1 MSAVATEPR
10 RALAHVAI
18 RARAAP
24 LVLLVAGSAGIR
36 VLAGWLRP
44 TPDYFPDEYMY
55 ASFSRSIA
63 AGHLP
68 TVRGVPAHFLPLLE
82 PLLTAPAWLLPTF
95 EDGYRAVQ
103 AIDAIVMSL
112 AAIPVYWLARRVGL
126 AARPALAAAAL
137 SLTLPSLIYSSFVI
151 SEPFAYPIMLGA
163 VAAGVHALDRPG
175 VRSYA
180 LFLALA
186 ALGMFTRM
194 QFAVLLPC
202 FVLALAIVVV
212 RERRIREFV
221 RAYRRQL
228 GLMLVVSAGL
238 LAVGPARNTGY
249 YPSFT
254 FVPTFG
260 ARTAARV
267 AAADALVL
275 VFASGF
281 VLVPGALLGVVH
293 GIARARARV
302 ELAFAALTLALT
314 LGLLAEAVVYGHP
327 TAAQAQ
333 WTGHSDYVQE
343 RYLFYLL
350 PLWTISFLL
359 YARRGW
365 PRRTMHALVA
375 LALVVAALR
384 LPLAGYV
391 VGDQFEHSAFLFG
404 LRRLAELMTST
415 SNASLAI
422 VVAAAVA
429 TATVLA
435 ATRFVPRRAAAVAV
449 AIAVAGTAAAS
460 VGATSLDV
468 GNTRAIYNRELNGRP
483 TWVDAAHAG
492 RAELLLLPGA
502 AGAESTLFWNRSIDR
517 LALFHAADAP
527 DGFAADH
534 ARVASD
540 GTVLVGGRPVHGAV
554 VLNTNAT
561 SVELQS
567 GTRLASS
574 FGNELLRPAG
584 RLRFRLMIVGRFS
597 DGALGAAGFVT
608 IWPTAA
614 DGTISGRLVLPA
626 RPLPGSGEV
635 TVRFTSNRSVGRIVR
650 HAAPGRMTNIVVPVC
665 SRGPVVL
672 DYKASP
678 VASTADGR
686 LVAATTGEP
695 RFVPGPA
702 GC

>member
-1 MSAVATEPR
+1 VSAVATEPR

-18 RARAAP
+18 RTRAAP

-36 VLAGWLRP
+36 MLAAWLRP

-55 ASFSRSIA
+55 ATFSRSIA

-68 TVRGVPAHFLPLLE
+68 TVRGVPAHFLPLVE
-82 PLLTAPAWLLPTF
+82 PLLTAPAWLLPTLQ
-95 EDGYRAVQ
+95 DGYRAVQ
-103 AIDAIVMSL
+103 AIDAVAMSL

-126 AARPALAAAAL
+126 GSRPALAAAAL
-137 SLTLPSLIYSSFVI
+137 SLTMPSLIYSSFVI

-175 VRSYA
+175 ARSYA
-180 LFLALA
+180 LFLACA
-186 ALGMFTRM
+186 AVGMFTRM

-202 FVLALAIVVV
+202 FVLALAIVLV

-221 RAYRRQL
+221 RTYRSQL
-228 GLMLVVSAGL
+228 ALMILVSAGL
-238 LAVGPARNTGY
+238 LALGPARNTGY

-260 ARTAARV
+260 AMTALRV

-275 VFASGF
+275 VFSSGF
-281 VLVPGALLGVVH
+281 VLVPGALMEVVH
-293 GIARARARV
+293 GIARARVRV
-302 ELAFAALTLALT
+302 ELAFAALTVALT
-314 LGLLAEAVVYGHP
+314 VGLFAEAVVYGHP

-333 WTGHSDYVQE
+333 WTGHSDYVQQ
-343 RYLFYLL
+343 RYLFYLV

-359 YARRGW
+359 YAQRGW
-365 PRRTMHALVA
+365 PRRTTHALVA
-375 LALVVAALR
+375 LAFVVAALR
-384 LPLAGYV
+384 LPLAGYI
-391 VGDQFEHSAFLFG
+391 VGDQFQHSAFLFG

-429 TATVLA
+429 TALVLA
-435 ATRFVPRRAAAVAV
+435 TVRLVPRYATALAVSI
-449 AIAVAGTAAAS
+449 AIAGSVAAS

-468 GNTRAIYNRELNGRP
+468 GNTRAIYNSELDGRP
-483 TWVDAAHAG
+483 TWVDDANVG
-492 RAELLLLPGA
+492 KAELLLLPGA
-502 AGAESTLFWNRSIDR
+502 AGAESTLFWNRSVDR

-527 DGFAADH
+527 DPFAADE

-540 GTVLVGGRPVHGAV
+540 GTVLVGGRPLRGAV

-561 SVELQS
+561 SVELED
-567 GTRLASS
+567 GTTLAST
-574 FGNELLRPAG
+574 FGNELVRPAG
-584 RLRFRLMIVGRFS
+584 DLRFRLMIVGRFA
-597 DGALGAAGFVT
+597 DGALGGAGVVT
-608 IWPTAA
+608 IWPTTP
-614 DGTISGRLVLPA
+614 DGSISGRLVLPL
-626 RPLPGSGEV
+626 RPRTGGEV
-635 TVRFTSNRSVGRIVR
+635 TVRFTSRRSAHAVVR
-650 HAAPGRMTNIVVPVC
+650 HALPGRMTNVVVPVC

-672 DYKASP
+672 DYRATP
-678 VASTADGR
+678 VASVADGR
-686 LVAATTGEP
+686 LVAATAGAP
-695 RFVPGPA
+695 RFVAGPA

>member
-1 MSAVATEPR
+1 MSAVAEQPR

-18 RARAAP
+18 RTRAAP
-24 LVLLVAGSAGIR
+24 LVLLVAGSAAIR
-36 VLAGWLRP
+36 MLAAWLRP

-55 ASFSRSIA
+55 ATFSRSIA

-82 PLLTAPAWLLPTF
+82 PLLTAPAWLLPTL

-126 AARPALAAAAL
+126 GSRSALAAAAL
-137 SLTLPSLIYSSFVI
+137 SLTLPSLVYSSFVL

-202 FVLALAIVVV
+202 FVLALALVVV
-212 RERRIREFV
+212 RERRVREFL
-221 RAYRRQL
+221 RTYRRQL
-228 GLMLVVSAGL
+228 GLMLLVSAGL
-238 LAVGPARNTGY
+238 LVLGPARNTGY

-267 AAADALVL
+267 AVADALVL

-281 VLVPGALLGVVH
+281 VLVPGALMGVVH

-314 LGLLAEAVVYGHP
+314 LGLFVEAVVYGHP

-359 YARRGW
+359 YAQRGW

-384 LPLAGYV
+384 IPLAGYV

-429 TATVLA
+429 TAVVLA
-435 ATRFVPRRAAAVAV
+435 MTRLVPRRAAAVAV
-449 AIAVAGTAAAS
+449 AIAIAGSAAAS

-468 GNTRAIYNRELNGRP
+468 GNTRAIYNTELDGHP
-483 TWVDAAHAG
+483 TWVDDANAG
-492 RAELLLLPGA
+492 TAELLLLPGA

-517 LALFHAADAP
+517 VALFHAADAP
-527 DGFAADH
+527 DGFAADA

-540 GTVLVGGRPVHGAV
+540 GTVIVGGRPVRGAV

-561 SVELQS
+561 SVELEN
-567 GTRLASS
+567 GTTLAST
-574 FGNELLRPAG
+574 FGNELVRAEG
-584 RLRFRLMIVGRFS
+584 RLRFRLMLVGRFA
-597 DGALGAAGFVT
+597 DGALGGAGLVT
-608 IWPTAA
+608 IWPNTP
-614 DGTISGRLVLPA
+614 DGSISGHLVLPM
-626 RPLPGSGEV
+626 RPRAGSGEV
-635 TVRFTSNRSVGRIVR
+635 TVRFTSRRSP
-650 HAAPGRMTNIVVPVC
+650 HAVVLRATPGRMTDVVVPVC
-665 SRGPVVL
+665 SRGPIVL
-672 DYKASP
+672 DYKATP

-686 LVAATTGEP
+686 LVAATAGAP